1 MKIVQRDPQASAP
14 AGPAPAPGL
23 RGLQRL
29 LAERPALALAGLL
42 ALLVAIASLLIPG
55 YLTWGQLTNI
65 LRLGSVM
72 GLLAAGQTMIII
84 AGGIDLSVAWIAVAA
99 GYVVDYVAAGSA
111 VPAGIAAALALG
123 VLIGAINGIGVGVFG
138 ASPLIVTLGMAGVVQ
153 GGVIV
158 FDKAHLAN
166 APSVPAVILQLANN
180 SIGGVFPMAAL
191 VWIAVAALV
200 IMVLRR
206 TGLGRVIYAVGDNK
220 EACRLAGIP
229 VAGVLVAVYALAGL
243 VSAIGGILLV
253 GLSRYANAQMGDP
266 FLLPSIAA
274 VVVGGTSIA
283 GGSGSYGGTILGV
296 LLLTVLDGLLT
307 LLNIG
312 SGQAPQAARFI
323 LYGTIVLL
331 LAWTYIRASQQA

>member
-1 MKIVQRDPQASAP
+1 MKLVQRDPQVSAT
-14 AGPAPAPGL
+14 AGPAPAPSL
-23 RGLQRL
+23 RRLQRL
-29 LAERPALALAGLL
+29 LAERPAIALAGLL
-42 ALLVAIASLLIPG
+42 ALLVAISSLLIPG
-55 YLTWGQLTNI
+55 YLKWDQLTNI

-84 AGGIDLSVAWIAVAA
+84 SGGIDLSVAWIAVAA
-99 GYVVDYVAAGSA
+99 GYVVAYVAAGSS

-123 VLIGAINGIGVGVFG
+123 LLIGAINGIGVGVFE

-166 APSVPAVILQLANN
+166 APGVPAVILQLANN
-180 SIGGVFPMAAL
+180 SIGGRVPIAAL

-200 IMVLRR
+200 ITVLHR

-243 VSAIGGILLV
+243 VSASGGILLV

-274 VVVGGTSIA
+274 VVVGGSSIA
-283 GGSGSYGGTILGV
+283 GGSGGYGGTILGV

-323 LYGTIVLL
+323 LYGAIVLL